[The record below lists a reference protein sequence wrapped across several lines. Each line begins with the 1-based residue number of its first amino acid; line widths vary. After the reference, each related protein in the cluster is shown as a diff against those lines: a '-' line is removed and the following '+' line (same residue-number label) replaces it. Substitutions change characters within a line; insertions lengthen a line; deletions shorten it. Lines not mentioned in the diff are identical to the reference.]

1 MICKIHDNKKKTF
14 WERLKYNY
22 TTGHAEIHSTLAVI
36 ELRLL
41 LLFE

>member
-22 TTGHAEIHSTLAVI
+22 TTGNAVIHSTLVVI